1 MKKLLLYIAILG
13 CSACLAADVL
23 IEIKAGKDYEIVEP
37 SAEISKTIYGLSE
50 RMKGLHN
57 GAIECANLAHLGT
70 IRIKD
75 EADAERVLQRIGG
88 EISSSLTRNRKDQ
101 RFYNIA
107 DSGEKAKI
115 APNHILLL
123 CSANATVTVLMTPS
137 GKEGVYSLALTYV
150 EHKK

>member
-1 MKKLLLYIAILG
+1 MKKLFLCIAVLG
-13 CSACLAADVL
+13 CSVCFAANVL
-23 IEIKAGKDYEIVEP
+23 IEIKADKDYELVEP
-37 SAEISKTIYGLSE
+37 TAEISKTIYGLSE

-57 GAIECANLAHLGT
+57 GAIEYANIAHLGA

-88 EISSSLTRNRKDQ
+88 EISSSLARNRKDQ
-101 RFYNIA
+101 KFYNIA
-107 DSGEKAKI
+107 DSGEMAKI

-137 GKEGVYSLALTYV
+137 GEKGIYSLALTYV